1 MLNVRKDVDALLAAA
16 TDKTATAEEMQLIRA
31 MNEELANIPESDEGG
46 VSKAF
51 EICYERMEKALKAK
65 KKSDD
70 EDAEDAE
77 GAEDSEDNA
86 GGSEGEGGE
95 DKDDD
100 EEEDEDEDEGEE
112 KVQKSL
118 IDGVLEA
125 GVSDLE
131 GVAEDLGEEAE
142 ATPVLQSLADSLAA
156 VQKSLQLILK
166 NQTSLQA
173 EQAQLKKSLA
183 AAPKA
188 EGPMDDARIVAI
200 ITEAIEKSVAGQVRE
215 VQGSQSELR
224 QAISA
229 LAADV
234 DGTVTSK
241 HPTLA
246 KSFGDLSGAV
256 NAADATRML
265 KKSLQLGKISE
276 DTAQTALLKVRF
288 QDPMQVLRQT
298 LSDEELKARMQEL
311 R

>member
-1 MLNVRKDVDALLAAA
+1 MQNVRKDVDALLAAA

-31 MNEELANIPESDEGG
+31 MNEELRNIPESDADG

-51 EICYERMEKALKAK
+51 EICYDRMEKAQKAQAK
-65 KKSDD
+65 QDDEDDAADADGEAEGGKGEED
-70 EDAEDAE
+70 EDAE
-77 GAEDSEDNA
+77 G
-86 GGSEGEGGE
+86 GEG
-95 DKDDD
+95 
-100 EEEDEDEDEGEE
+100 EEDEDEDN
-112 KVQKSL
+112 VQKSL
-118 IDGVLEA
+118 MDGVLEA

-131 GVAEDLGEEAE
+131 GVAEELGEEAE

-156 VQKSLQLILK
+156 VQKSLQLILR

-173 EQAQLKKSLA
+173 EQAQMKKSLA
-183 AAPKA
+183 DAPRA
-188 EGPMDDARIVAI
+188 EGPMDDARIVTI
-200 ITEAIEKSVAGQVRE
+200 ITEAIEKSVAGKVQE
-215 VQGSQSELR
+215 VQGSQAELR
-224 QAISA
+224 KAISA
-229 LAADV
+229 LAQDV
-234 DGTVTSK
+234 DETVVGK
-241 HPTLA
+241 HPRLA